1 MPDAAQVFLEQSRRY
16 LSAHYLPKIER
27 CLEKLTDEDLWW
39 RPNEASNSVGNLL
52 LHLAGNVRQW
62 IVSGVGGAPDVR
74 QRQHEFDA
82 HAPVPAAMLLARLRE
97 TLVEADGVLADL
109 DAAALLESRRIQGL
123 DVTVFEAV
131 YHVVEHFSTHV
142 GQIVY
147 LTKLRTGR
155 DLGFYQMAADGTVR
169 RGWLGGP

>member
-74 QRQHEFDA
+74 RRQQEFDER
-82 HAPVPAAMLLARLRE
+82 AALPGAVLLAGLKAA
-97 TLVEADGVLADL
+97 LDDADGVLAAL
-109 DAAALLESRRIQGL
+109 DPARLLDYCRIQGREMTL
-123 DVTVFEAV
+123 LEAV
-131 YHVVEHFSTHV
+131 YHVVEHFSTHT
-142 GQIVY
+142 GQIAYVA
-147 LTKLRTGR
+147 KLRAGV
-155 DLGFYQMAADGTVR
+155 DLGLPRWRDVPR
-169 RGWLGGP
+169 